1 MKSLMTTLT
10 QSGMTQRGKS
20 LAPVL
25 LAAALIPMAFAAHA
39 APDTKQGG
47 ASATEHAQSDMPA
60 ALKARMEERR
70 EAVYEEAGIDE
81 ATQKELNAAQ
91 KEHYEAMHKLR
102 EEHRERMQDILTEEQ
117 QQSLNKAMREMQS
130 QNHGKQVVPGE
141 DKAAE

>member
-47 ASATEHAQSDMPA
+47 ASATEHAKSDMPA

-81 ATQKELNAAQ
+81 STQKELNAAQ

>member
-117 QQSLNKAMREMQS
+117 QQSLNNAMREMQS